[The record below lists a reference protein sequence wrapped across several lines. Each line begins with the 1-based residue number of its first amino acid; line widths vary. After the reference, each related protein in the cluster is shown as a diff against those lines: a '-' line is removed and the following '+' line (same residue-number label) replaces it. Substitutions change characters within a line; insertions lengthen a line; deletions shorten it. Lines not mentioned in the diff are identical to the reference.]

1 MLCYERLHFLQ
12 QNHTKNG
19 CSAHKQRWSP
29 IPRFNRCVPTCTTHS
44 FITLLRPPLLLQ
56 QRTYQNA
63 IASPNWTCVPLESF
77 ICNNRRISAFN
88 ALQIRFAN
96 LICILAQLKF
106 ILFCPEF
113 FSSHL
118 EHHHFLRSQIRKM
131 RNQIHM
137 EKIQMMRHSNLYM
150 PTFAWVCVSV
160 HSHRCTAPV
169 AYLRVLW
176 WGMASTTTNAIT
188 ATPPLLLLLLPH
200 EMPFRFC
207 DNISR
212 KSKWKL
218 FWLNKQNPI
227 FILLEMPIG
236 FTLIATVLH
245 SWKNIFSADSMM
257 QH

>member
-77 ICNNRRISAFN
+77 ICNNRRIPAFN

-106 ILFCPEF
+106 IHFLPRIFLFSFRTPS
-113 FSSHL
+113 FSS
-118 EHHHFLRSQIRKM
+118 FTNTKNAQPDPYGK
-131 RNQIHM
+131 N
-137 EKIQMMRHSNLYM
+137 SND
-150 PTFAWVCVSV
+150 
-160 HSHRCTAPV
+160 
-169 AYLRVLW
+169 
-176 WGMASTTTNAIT
+176 
-188 ATPPLLLLLLPH
+188 
-200 EMPFRFC
+200 E
-207 DNISR
+207 
-212 KSKWKL
+212 
-218 FWLNKQNPI
+218 
-227 FILLEMPIG
+227 
-236 FTLIATVLH
+236 TL
-245 SWKNIFSADSMM
+245 
-257 QH
+257 